1 MSGRAGLGHCPA
13 LGRPLG
19 RGARG
24 DGASRPCESLRLSAE
39 QACLAPPLKTNHRAD
54 RIQRRSDFYLASV
67 SLLLNATDPGDGG
80 EYNLAVLADFS
91 GSPGDPISDT
101 AVSGVKLDSD
111 LSTSL
116 EVLTFFPRLLL
127 SSEHPLLVRNVGLA
141 VVVGQLVLFERHFGN
156 WRRGRILSRQ
166 QPRWDG

>member
-127 SSEHPLLVRNVGLA
+127 SPNTRYW
-141 VVVGQLVLFERHFGN
+141 FGMSGSPSSSAN
-156 WRRGRILSRQ
+156 WSYSSDISGI
-166 QPRWDG
+166 GVAGEF